1 MEITHF
7 SNSFL
12 SVRSGN
18 TKLVCDPWVGVTS
31 ENAWISYPV
40 NIHGEKII
48 KDINPNFIYISHL
61 HCDHLDLNLLKR
73 LDKKN
78 ISIVIKKFKI
88 PVLKKRLIK
97 VGFKKIIE
105 VESWKIKKLSRDI
118 SITIVPQL
126 SSNNEGLDNPI
137 EYDLDTSIIVKSD
150 KSKKVFYNNVDN
162 PLVVNDYRKVK
173 KFVQKKMNS
182 KIDVCTFNVGAASEY
197 PHCFLNIDR
206 DKEKKRIVK
215 ESVENAKKKL
225 NIIQP
230 DIFFPSGGT
239 YQICGKFSKLNK
251 FRALLKPNL
260 YKKIKY
266 KKTKTLN
273 LLGGRSINLNGKEAL
288 INRKKLNYSLSMK
301 KISKINY
308 FYQAEKNISSS
319 KLNDLFK
326 NSSIEYYRRLKKF
339 KISNS
344 WDLRFFIYHDLKLN
358 NLGKI
363 DKSKSRLLQTYK
375 LKYQNKKKHSV
386 LILHLDSSLFYNL
399 LRRKISWNGA
409 VSGSFILYERKP
421 NIFFP
426 DLTWSLNFLT
436 I

>member
-1 MEITHF
+1 
-7 SNSFL
+7 
-12 SVRSGN
+12 
-18 TKLVCDPWVGVTS
+18 
-31 ENAWISYPV
+31 
-40 NIHGEKII
+40 
-48 KDINPNFIYISHL
+48 
-61 HCDHLDLNLLKR
+61 
-73 LDKKN
+73 
-78 ISIVIKKFKI
+78 
-88 PVLKKRLIK
+88 
-97 VGFKKIIE
+97 
-105 VESWKIKKLSRDI
+105 
-118 SITIVPQL
+118 
-126 SSNNEGLDNPI
+126 
-137 EYDLDTSIIVKSD
+137 
-150 KSKKVFYNNVDN
+150 
-162 PLVVNDYRKVK
+162 
-173 KFVQKKMNS
+173 
-182 KIDVCTFNVGAASEY
+182 
-197 PHCFLNIDR
+197 
-206 DKEKKRIVK
+206 
-215 ESVENAKKKL
+215 
-225 NIIQP
+225 
-230 DIFFPSGGT
+230 
-239 YQICGKFSKLNK
+239 
-251 FRALLKPNL
+251 
-260 YKKIKY
+260 
-266 KKTKTLN
+266 
-273 LLGGRSINLNGKEAL
+273 
-288 INRKKLNYSLSMK
+288 MK

-375 LKYQNKKKHSV
+375 LKYQNKKKNSV